1 MAATTVL
8 TASNGWK
15 FRPLEETAADQ
26 DFYIRC
32 WKDFPQGSNTYIARL
47 NRFSWHLSKKTYEY
61 VLTSQKEMELK

>member
-47 NRFSWHLSKKTYEY
+47 NRFSWHL
-61 VLTSQKEMELK
+61 QK